1 MRRRDLIALAVL
13 PVAMPVTGRA
23 QPIDRIRR
31 IGYFTSAT
39 GAPDEVFGVLETRAL
54 VQGLRE
60 LGWADGRNITIEH
73 RFSGTGRERIQANA
87 KELVALNPDVILS
100 VGGQRLAALLAETR
114 AIPIVFTVVSDPVAS
129 GYVADLAHPGSNV
142 TGVGTAAVSIARRW
156 PELLK
161 EIAPHTARVLVL
173 AADAPAQVVQRD
185 AVTAAAP
192 ALGLTPAT
200 AMVRELTDYER
211 EIAAFAGAPGG
222 GLIVLSNAIVAVNR
236 ARVHALAAQYRLP
249 AVYSYPVYAQSGG
262 LISYGADPVAQFRD
276 AASYIDKILR
286 GAKPGDLPIQQPTRF
301 ALVVN
306 LKTARALGLSVPQS
320 LLDRAD
326 EVIE

>member
-1 MRRRDLIALAVL
+1 MRRRDLIALLGSAATMTLSTGAL
-13 PVAMPVTGRA
+13 PA
-23 QPIDRIRR
+23 DRVRR

-73 RFSGTGRERIQANA
+73 RFSGTGRVRVQANA

-100 VGGQRLAALLAETR
+100 VGGTRLAALLAETR
-114 AIPIVFTVVSDPVAS
+114 AIPIVFAIVSDPVAS
-129 GYVADLAHPGSNV
+129 GYVADLAHPGGNV
-142 TGVGTAAVSIARRW
+142 TGVSTGAASIASRW

-161 EIAPHTARVLVL
+161 AIAPNTAQALVL
-173 AADAPAQVVQRD
+173 AAAAPAQVVQRD

-192 ALGLTPAT
+192 ALGLTPIT
-200 AMVRELTDYER
+200 ALVRELTDYER
-211 EIAAFAGAPGG
+211 EIAAFAGVSGG

-236 ARVHALAAQYRLP
+236 ARIHALAAQYRLP
-249 AVYSYPVYAQSGG
+249 AVYSYPVYAQTGG

-286 GAKPGDLPIQQPTRF
+286 GAKPGDLPVQQPTRF
-301 ALVVN
+301 VLVVN